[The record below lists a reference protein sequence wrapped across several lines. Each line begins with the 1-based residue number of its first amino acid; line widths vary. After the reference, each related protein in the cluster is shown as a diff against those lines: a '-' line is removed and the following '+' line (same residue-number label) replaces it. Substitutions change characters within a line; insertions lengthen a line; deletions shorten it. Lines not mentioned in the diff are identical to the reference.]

1 MSPRAAAVGTLDL
14 EFGYRDPD
22 TDDICLPNP
31 KQLIAHYCEAD
42 WTFYGGAAGGGK
54 SEWLVVSAIKDCL
67 EFPKS
72 NVAIF
77 RRTHP
82 ELEQHIIGRFLE
94 LCAAFINAGLVRY
107 NKQDGCAKFWNG
119 SKLWFCHCQ
128 YEKDVYKYQSFQ
140 LRSLNIDEASHF
152 TEFQVRYLITR
163 VRKAQVAGRKRVR
176 LASNPGNVG
185 HGWLKRWFIKPVPQE
200 LGLRAALQPFE
211 VWRPLSTDGR
221 TPADR
226 VPTRAFIP
234 AYFSDNDALQRAD
247 PDYLAN
253 VYQLGG
259 DKAKQLAEGDWDAA
273 DSMIVGGVWQDQ
285 RMVLETDVA
294 LINNYGLQPGQ
305 IIPWHV
311 IPDANWRPPVGANIY
326 GSVDYGYGAPWAFHL
341 HSVLPGGH
349 TRTFFEFY
357 LTRKRDATQAKMIR
371 EVIERLML
379 PPSEGGCS
387 MSRPEWIVL
396 EPIMFGSRQEMG
408 IAKSIAEVY
417 DDELLRPLQ
426 ITPLKGAGG
435 RPARMSRP
443 NRWLA
448 ALATAPDGLPWHS
461 ITAACPN
468 AIRTVPEIPWD
479 EEDPEVE
486 DDRSENHCYE
496 GMGRFFE
503 ARPHAPT
510 LPPPDPYEDLDPVSR
525 AHHKA
530 MDARFGGGKPT
541 RLHPTSFA
549 R

>member
-1 MSPRAAAVGTLDL
+1 MAPRAAAVGTLDL

-22 TDDICLPNP
+22 TDEICLPNP

-67 EFPKS
+67 EFAKS

-77 RRTHP
+77 RRTQP

-94 LCAAFINAGLVRY
+94 LCAPFINAGLVRY
-107 NKQDGCAKFWNG
+107 NEQKHVARFWNG

-185 HGWLKRWFIKPVPQE
+185 HGWLKRWFIKPLPTE

-211 VWRPLSTDGR
+211 VWRPLPTDGR
-221 TPADR
+221 TPPDK

-234 AYFSDNDALQRAD
+234 AYFSDNEALQRAD

-285 RMVLETDVA
+285 YMVSEQDVILLA
-294 LINNYGLQPGQ
+294 RGFKLGQ

-311 IPDANWRPPVGANIY
+311 IPNPNWRPPEGALIY
-326 GSVDYGYGAPWAFHL
+326 GSVDYGFGAPWAFHL
-341 HSVLPGGH
+341 HAALPGGH

-357 LTRKRDATQAKMIR
+357 FTRKRDEVQARMIR
-371 EVIERLML
+371 EALERMMA
-379 PPSEGGCS
+379 PPDKGGFNLS
-387 MSRPEWIVL
+387 KPEWIVMD
-396 EPIMFGSRQEMG
+396 PSMWGSREENA
-408 IAKSIAEVY
+408 IARSIAEVY
-417 DDELLRPLQ
+417 HDELGKPLRLN
-426 ITPLKGAGG
+426 ITKGAGG
-435 RPARMSRP
+435 RGARVSRP

-448 ALATAPDGLPWHS
+448 ALQPAPDGLPWWS
-461 ITAACPN
+461 VTAACPN
-468 AIRTVPEIPWD
+468 LIRTVPEIPWD
-479 EEDPEVE
+479 EKDPEVE

-496 GMGRFFE
+496 DVGRFFE
-503 ARPHAPT
+503 ARPHAPVVA
-510 LPPPDPYEDLDPVSR
+510 PPDPYEHLDRMSAQHQRDLDKEFEPKKRGGSFNP
-525 AHHKA
+525 KA
-530 MDARFGGGKPT
+530 FNG
-541 RLHPTSFA
+541 
-549 R
+549 

>member
-1 MSPRAAAVGTLDL
+1 MAPLAAITGTLDL

-22 TDDICLPNP
+22 TDEICLPNP

-77 RRTHP
+77 RRTQP
-82 ELEQHIIGRFLE
+82 ELEQHIIGRFHE
-94 LCAAFINAGLVRY
+94 LTAAFQNAGLIKY
-107 NKQDGCAKFWNG
+107 NEQKHRATFWNG

-185 HGWLKRWFIKPVPQE
+185 HGWLKRWFIKPLPAERGDRPMV
-200 LGLRAALQPFE
+200 QPFD

-221 TPADR
+221 TAPEKM
-226 VPTRAFIP
+226 PTRAFIP

-253 VYQLGG
+253 IYQLGG
-259 DKAKQLAEGDWDAA
+259 DKALQLAEGNWDAA
-273 DSMIVGGVWQDQ
+273 DSMIVGGIWQDSKLVTEEDT
-285 RMVLETDVA
+285 RLLEQ
-294 LINNYGLQPGQ
+294 GLEVGQ

-311 IPDANWRPPVGANIY
+311 IPNANWRPPEGALIF

-341 HSVLPGGH
+341 HATLPGGH
-349 TRTFFEFY
+349 TRTFWERY
-357 LTRKRDATQAKMIR
+357 LTRRRDAVQAQMIR
-371 EVIERLML
+371 QDIERFML
-379 PPSEGGCS
+379 PPSKGGYS

-396 EPIMFGSRQEMG
+396 DPSMWGSRQEMG

-417 DDELLRPLQ
+417 DDEIRTIGVSL
-426 ITPLKGAGG
+426 LKGAAG
-435 RPARMSRP
+435 RPARQSRP

-448 ALATAPDGLPWHS
+448 ALSTAPDGFPWWS
-461 ITAACPN
+461 VTTACPN
-468 AIRTVPEIPWD
+468 LIRTVPEVPWD
-479 EEDPEVE
+479 EDDPEVE

-496 GMGRFFE
+496 DVGRFFE
-503 ARPHAPT
+503 ARPHAPA
-510 LPPPDPYEDLDPVSR
+510 LPPPDPYEHLDPVSR

-530 MDARFGGGKPT
+530 LDQRFGNGTPG